1 MYFAPNNKSPKYIKQ
16 TLKELE
22 GDRVLYNITDFN
34 NPFLKI
40 TTIQK
45 LNKET
50 ENLNNTINPL
60 DLRDI

>member
-1 MYFAPNNKSPKYIKQ
+1 MYFAPNNKAPKYIKQ

-22 GDRVLYNITDFN
+22 GNRVLYNITDFN

-45 LNKET
+45 LNKE
-50 ENLNNTINPL
+50 
-60 DLRDI
+60 

>member
-1 MYFAPNNKSPKYIKQ
+1 MYFAPNNKAPKYIKQ

-22 GDRVLYNITDFN
+22 GNRVLYNITDFN

-40 TTIQK
+40 TTMQK
-45 LNKET
+45 LNKES